1 MGRRKEPQTR
11 EELQAAMEYA
21 GEQIRQLQNQEKLYT
36 NAYTKEK
43 RKLRTRRLCRE
54 AGVLEHFVPE
64 LKTMSEQE
72 ATAFIEAA
80 ATSQETQE
88 FLRKRGTS
96 HAETD
101 IDSNSSEH

>member
-1 MGRRKEPQTR
+1 MGRRKNPQTR
-11 EELQAAMEYA
+11 EEIQTEMAHAQDE
-21 GEQIRQLQNQEKLYT
+21 IRKLKNQEKLYT
-36 NAYTKEK
+36 NAYAKEE

-72 ATAFIEAA
+72 AAAFIEAA
-80 ATSQETQE
+80 ATSQEAQE

-96 HAETD
+96 HDETD
-101 IDSNSSEH
+101 TNSNSSKH